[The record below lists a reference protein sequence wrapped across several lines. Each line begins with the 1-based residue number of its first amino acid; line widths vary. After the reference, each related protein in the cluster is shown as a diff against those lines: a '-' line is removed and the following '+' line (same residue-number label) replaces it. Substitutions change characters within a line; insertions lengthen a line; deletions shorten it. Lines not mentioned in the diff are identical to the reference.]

1 MWLSSSEFCSCVS
14 TGRCQMRISHRSSR
28 TYNSSPSDLRPD
40 KRWFCVQK
48 QLQEQTQP
56 AACSLILTAQCC
68 RGKQGGPG
76 SQMLLDQAGE
86 TLETQVA
93 YWSAYVKLRGKEHIV
108 MYGNCPKNNS
118 FLVHLCKQ
126 TTDTESLGTT
136 NTRHIPAYKHM
147 HRNCMLP
154 NSASLQSR

>member
-1 MWLSSSEFCSCVS
+1 
-14 TGRCQMRISHRSSR
+14 MRTSHRSSR

-93 YWSAYVKLRGKEHIV
+93 YWSAYVKLGVGEGAHSHVLQLSK
-108 MYGNCPKNNS
+108 
-118 FLVHLCKQ
+118 KQ
-126 TTDTESLGTT
+126 QLPSTSVQTD
-136 NTRHIPAYKHM
+136 N
-147 HRNCMLP
+147 
-154 NSASLQSR
+154 

>member
-14 TGRCQMRISHRSSR
+14 TGRCQMRTSHRSSR
-28 TYNSSPSDLRPD
+28 TYNSSPSDLHPD

-93 YWSAYVKLRGKEHIV
+93 YWSAYVKLGGKEHIV

-118 FLVHLCKQ
+118 FLLHLRRQ

-136 NTRHIPAYKHM
+136 NTRHIPAYKTYAQKLHV
-147 HRNCMLP
+147 P